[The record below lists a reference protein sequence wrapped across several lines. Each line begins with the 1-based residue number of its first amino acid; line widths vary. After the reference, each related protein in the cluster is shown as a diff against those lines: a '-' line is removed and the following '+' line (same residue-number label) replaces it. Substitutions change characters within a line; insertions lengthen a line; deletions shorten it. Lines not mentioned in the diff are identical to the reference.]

1 MEGVHTVDVSWL
13 HHSQKGKLFR
23 AAVRTVDL
31 DIRHYHL
38 VRSKSNSSTHGTNGD
53 SIKASSAPETVPKEL
68 QKKEKE
74 PNDVPPS
81 PTRSRSVTAPAST
94 DRNSKP
100 QSPLPQQ
107 PPPAKKP
114 TGSDK
119 ASDPREPT
127 PSKPIPINTSRNAST
142 TSVNTKGSMSRRNS
156 WISSIS
162 SKFSSG
168 STPPSRSH
176 AKDAQNAPDQSSP
189 SPKVDLPNPFGAAYS
204 PGKDEKKDDSSNPFT
219 SSPPAKS
226 QSSFFQNAL
235 RKLSSSGGSGGLGKL
250 ATSGVVCQRRVM
262 NVDQNRDR
270 CRVPE
275 LNQAKLRRVAFCVDV
290 EIAGVSRREGS
301 EEGRKTSVNGKR
313 STKEKSSSS
322 EKSESS
328 LKGKGEGSALKNP
341 QAAADDKEKNDSPER
356 TGEAAEPSA
365 PAAGDKEASTPTKE
379 APTKKQEKKKK
390 SEEERKER
398 KGKKRRQAEAN
409 GSVPMQLTIDDNGT
423 ASGTSTPGTST
434 SKTQDQPTTD
444 PVRIYRRCC
453 QLRETGVLKKLVEQI
468 SSPSSILAESPGTVA
483 VLDLTGFSMT
493 LSDCTT
499 FSDWL
504 AVVPVRKL
512 ILEECSLSD
521 EAVRVILAGL
531 LSTKTVEQARLHRK
545 HSRKPSKDT
554 IIKDE
559 RYGVIERLSLKNN
572 SRIGNEG
579 WRHIGLFVHL
589 SKSLKAIDL
598 SGIPFPKTPLTP
610 NGPAMMRSPKPAP
623 DVSSVFADALAQR
636 FGGNHLEELL
646 LSECNPS
653 TEDVGKICDAAIS
666 FGLRRLGLANNGL
679 TKEGLEHVVR
689 YIQAGH
695 CEGLD
700 LGGNDL
706 QEHLELLAAAVDGKQ
721 PLYALSL
728 ADCSLLPSSIC
739 SLLQAF
745 TKLPNFRFIDLSH
758 NHGLFSTQPDALS
771 MLRRYLPKMPELKR
785 IHLADVNLT
794 SEHAIAL
801 AEILAECPRLCHLN
815 ILENSELAKLA
826 AAKDAADQEEACALY
841 ASLMTA
847 VRVSRT
853 LIAVDIEVPTSDNNE
868 VVKALASQI
877 VAYSLRNL
885 ERGALQEEL
894 PDNLADLA
902 SSEKPLVP
910 VPDIL
915 LHIVGHLEGAENVPE
930 TDEPATDEDY
940 VIGGT
945 GVVKALGVCLGNA
958 DRHNHD
964 NMGEMSPPPSG
975 ASTPLRRVSATAT
988 TGNRRPKNMSK
999 NLLESARKIR
1009 TRLQSALIREDQAGN
1024 DVNYRR
1030 LQFLDATLDGMIQ
1043 RFEDEYPETRMP
1055 GDSISTAP
1063 PVIDTSSQHS
1073 SHDETADDHTPEN
1086 GVPDTENTEEAVD
1099 MDNVL
1104 DDEEAGQY
1112 SIRLSRASS
1121 NTSLHSRALTS
1132 EEGRVHRFGQ
1142 HVRRGILGPEFGATD
1157 DASTPPTFEDTNTTA
1172 ADDRLERL
1180 RGDEIRSRIA
1190 LVGVDKALE
1199 ELDSSVEELWVLK
1212 KQDPEAFERL
1222 RESQIAAQINAGL
1235 SVQSS
1240 PTAEKGEDEAAGEK
1254 GKEKSSEETTR

>member
-1 MEGVHTVDVSWL
+1 MNLDHLG
-13 HHSQKGKLFR
+13 
-23 AAVRTVDL
+23 RT
-31 DIRHYHL
+31 
-38 VRSKSNSSTHGTNGD
+38 KSTSSTHGTNED
-53 SIKASSAPETVPKEL
+53 SPKASSAPEPIPKEL
-68 QKKEKE
+68 GDKDKDKRQ
-74 PNDVPPS
+74 NDGPPS
-81 PTRSRSVTAPAST
+81 PTRSRSITAPPSA
-94 DRNSKP
+94 KP
-100 QSPLPQQ
+100 HSPLPQQ
-107 PPPAKKP
+107 PPPVKKP
-114 TGSDK
+114 TGN
-119 ASDPREPT
+119 DPKEPT
-127 PSKPIPINTSRNAST
+127 PSKPIPINTSRNSGSPA
-142 TSVNTKGSMSRRNS
+142 VNNKSSMSRRNS

-176 AKDAQNAPDQSSP
+176 ARDAQNAQEQQSP
-189 SPKVDLPNPFGAAYS
+189 TPKVDTPNPFGAAYS
-204 PGKDEKKDDSSNPFT
+204 PGREEKKDDQSSPV
-219 SSPPAKS
+219 SASPPART
-226 QSSFFQNAL
+226 QPSFFQNAL
-235 RKLSSSGGSGGLGKL
+235 RRLSSSGGGSGLGKL
-250 ATSGVVCQRRVM
+250 ATSGVVSQRRVM
-262 NVDQNRDR
+262 NIDQNRDR
-270 CRVPE
+270 CRVPD

-290 EIAGVSRREGS
+290 EIAGVSRREDS
-301 EEGRKTSVNGKR
+301 EEGRKTSANGKR
-313 STKEKSSSS
+313 SGREKAASPGKPDSN
-322 EKSESS
+322 
-328 LKGKGEGSALKNP
+328 LKGKGEGAALKQP
-341 QAAADDKEKNDSPER
+341 QAAAEVKDKTDSPEGVDKK
-356 TGEAAEPSA
+356 TDLSASSDDKASPPVKEPS
-365 PAAGDKEASTPTKE
+365 
-379 APTKKQEKKKK
+379 TKKQEKKKK

-409 GSVPMQLTIDDNGT
+409 GTVPMQLTIDDSGT
-423 ASGTSTPGTST
+423 ASGTSTPGTIT

-468 SSPSSILAESPGTVA
+468 SSPSSTLAESPGTVA
-483 VLDLTGFSMT
+483 VLDLTGFAMT
-493 LSDCTT
+493 LSDCIT

-531 LSTKTVEQARLHRK
+531 LSTRTVEQARLNRK
-545 HSRKPSKDT
+545 HARKASKDT
-554 IIKDE
+554 IHKHE
-559 RYGVIERLSLKNN
+559 RYGVIEKLSLKNN
-572 SRIGNEG
+572 PRIGPEG

-598 SGIPFPKTPLTP
+598 SGIPFPKAPLTP
-610 NGPAMMRSPKPAP
+610 NGPGLMRSPKAGP
-623 DVSSVFADALAQR
+623 DVSKVFADALAQR
-636 FGGNHLEELL
+636 FGGNRLEELL

-653 TEDVGKICDAAIS
+653 TEDVARICDAAIS
-666 FGLRRLGLANNGL
+666 FGLRRLGLANNNL
-679 TKEGLEHVVR
+679 TREELEHVVR
-689 YIQAGH
+689 YIQTGH

-706 QEHLELLAAAVDGKQ
+706 QEHLELLAAAVDSKQ

-728 ADCSLLPSSIC
+728 ADCSLIPSSIS

-758 NHGLFSTQPDALS
+758 NHGLFSSQPNALS
-771 MLRRYLPKMPELKR
+771 MLRRYLPKMGELKR

-801 AEILAECPRLCHLN
+801 AEILAECPKLCHLN
-815 ILENSELAKLA
+815 ILENTELAKLA

-847 VRVSRT
+847 VRVSRS

-885 ERGALQEEL
+885 ERGALVEEL
-894 PDNLADLA
+894 PDNSVDPT
-902 SSEKPLVP
+902 SSDTPLVP

-915 LHIVGHLEGAENVPE
+915 LHLVGHVEGASAPE

-958 DRHNHD
+958 DRHNND
-964 NMGEMSPPPSG
+964 SLGEISPPPSG
-975 ASTPLRRVSATAT
+975 ASTPLRRVSAPNTS
-988 TGNRRPKNMSK
+988 RRPRNMSK

-1009 TRLQSALIREDQAGN
+1009 VRLQTALIREDQAGN
-1024 DVNYRR
+1024 DVNYREFLSLNLFISRRTNNIYLGR
-1030 LQFLDATLDGMIQ
+1030 LLFLDATLDGMIQ

-1055 GDSISTAP
+1055 GNSTGAVP
-1063 PVIDTSSQHS
+1063 PVVVEAGSQHS
-1073 SHDETADDHTPEN
+1073 SHDEVADETHTPDSGVHDGEN
-1086 GVPDTENTEEAVD
+1086 LDEAVD
-1099 MDNVL
+1099 ADHFL

-1112 SIRLSRASS
+1112 PIRLSRASS
-1121 NTSLHSRALTS
+1121 NTSLHSKALTT

-1142 HVRRGILGPEFGATD
+1142 HVRRGILGPEFGASEET
-1157 DASTPPTFEDTNTTA
+1157 APPTFEDTNVSA
-1172 ADDRLERL
+1172 ADDRLDRL
-1180 RGDEIRSRIA
+1180 RSDEIRARID

-1199 ELDSSVEELWVLK
+1199 ELNSSVEELWLLK

-1240 PTAEKGEDEAAGEK
+1240 PTVAPTDIHDKEVKETNTGEAVQ
-1254 GKEKSSEETTR
+1254 

>member
-1 MEGVHTVDVSWL
+1 M
-13 HHSQKGKLFR
+13 
-23 AAVRTVDL
+23 
-31 DIRHYHL
+31 
-38 VRSKSNSSTHGTNGD
+38 
-53 SIKASSAPETVPKEL
+53 
-68 QKKEKE
+68 
-74 PNDVPPS
+74 
-81 PTRSRSVTAPAST
+81 
-94 DRNSKP
+94 
-100 QSPLPQQ
+100 
-107 PPPAKKP
+107 
-114 TGSDK
+114 
-119 ASDPREPT
+119 
-127 PSKPIPINTSRNAST
+127 
-142 TSVNTKGSMSRRNS
+142 
-156 WISSIS
+156 
-162 SKFSSG
+162 
-168 STPPSRSH
+168 
-176 AKDAQNAPDQSSP
+176 
-189 SPKVDLPNPFGAAYS
+189 PNPFGAAYS
-204 PGKDEKKDDSSNPFT
+204 PGKEEEKHDQPNPFA
-219 SSPPAKS
+219 SSPPAKGPP
-226 QSSFFQNAL
+226 SFFQNAL
-235 RKLSSSGGSGGLGKL
+235 RKLSSSGGGSGLGKL
-250 ATSGVVCQRRVM
+250 TTSGVVCQRRVM

-270 CRVPE
+270 CRVPD
-275 LNQAKLRRVAFCVDV
+275 LNQSKLRRVAFCVDV
-290 EIAGVSRREGS
+290 EIAGVSRREDS
-301 EEGRKTSVNGKR
+301 EEGRKGSVNGKR
-313 STKEKSSSS
+313 PGKDKGASS
-322 EKSESS
+322 EKSESG
-328 LKGKGEGSALKNP
+328 LKGKGEGTALKHP
-341 QAAADDKEKNDSPER
+341 QEAAEDKEKNGSPDR
-356 TGEAAEPSA
+356 TDGKSESPA
-365 PAAGDKEASTPTKE
+365 PPPGDKAAPPAKE
-379 APTKKQEKKKK
+379 PNTKKQEKKKK

-409 GSVPMQLTIDDNGT
+409 GSVPMQLTIDDNGG
-423 ASGTSTPGTST
+423 ASGTSTPGTTS

-468 SSPSSILAESPGTVA
+468 SSPSSTLAESPGTVA
-483 VLDLTGFSMT
+483 VLDLTGFTMS
-493 LSDCTT
+493 LADCVT

-512 ILEECSLSD
+512 ILEECALSD

-531 LSTKTVEQARLHRK
+531 LSTKTVEQARLNRK
-545 HSRKPSKDT
+545 HARKPSKET
-554 IIKDE
+554 IHKNE
-559 RYGVIERLSLKNN
+559 GYGVIERLSLKNN
-572 SRIGNEG
+572 FKIGHEG

-598 SGIPFPKTPLTP
+598 SGIPFPKTPATP
-610 NGPAMMRSPKPAP
+610 NGPGLMRSPKPVP
-623 DVSSVFADALAQR
+623 DVSSIFADALAQR
-636 FGGNHLEELL
+636 FGGDHLEELL

-653 TEDVGKICDAAIS
+653 TEDVERICNAAMA
-666 FGLRRLGLANNGL
+666 FGLRRLGLANNNL
-679 TKEGLEHVVR
+679 TKEGLQHVVR

-700 LGGNDL
+700 LGGNNL
-706 QEHLELLAAAVDGKQ
+706 EEHLELLAAAVDNKQ

-728 ADCSLLPSSIC
+728 ADCSLVPPSIC

-771 MLRRYLPKMPELKR
+771 MLRRYLPKMSELKR
-785 IHLADVNLT
+785 IHLADVNLS

-815 ILENSELAKLA
+815 ILENTELAKLA
-826 AAKDAADQEEACALY
+826 AAKEPADQEEACALY

-847 VRVSRT
+847 VRVSRS

-885 ERGALQEEL
+885 ERGALVEEL
-894 PDNLADLA
+894 PDNSAD
-902 SSEKPLVP
+902 SSSGERPLVP

-915 LHIVGHLEGAENVPE
+915 LHIVGHLEGAENNTE
-930 TDEPATDEDY
+930 NDEPATDEDY

-958 DRHNHD
+958 DRHSND

-975 ASTPLRRVSATAT
+975 ASTPLRRVSAAT
-988 TGNRRPKNMSK
+988 TASRRPKNMSK

-1009 TRLQSALIREDQAGN
+1009 IRLQSALIREDQAGN
-1024 DVNYRR
+1024 DVNYREFFLFRPVILKQTDHIFLGR

-1055 GDSISTAP
+1055 GNATAVA

-1073 SHDETADDHTPEN
+1073 SHEEAADEAHTPEN
-1086 GVPDTENTEEAVD
+1086 GVPDADNPDEAVD
-1099 MDNVL
+1099 LDNAL

-1142 HVRRGILGPEFGATD
+1142 HVRREILGPEFGASED
-1157 DASTPPTFEDTNTTA
+1157 YGTPPKFEDTNTTA
-1172 ADDRLERL
+1172 AEERLERL
-1180 RGDEIRSRIA
+1180 RGDEIRARIA

-1199 ELDSSVEELWVLK
+1199 ELDFSVEEMWVLK

-1240 PTAEKGEDEAAGEK
+1240 PITGKGDADD
-1254 GKEKSSEETTR
+1254 KEHKESGSAEETTR